1 MRELVNSLDSVSHCP
16 LNVEGSG
23 MGKISS
29 TFTSNHRHCDELF
42 SRSEEHV
49 QQHAWQQAKKVLTE
63 FVEEMEGHFSKEE
76 NVLFPALEGRTANA
90 MGPTRVMRMEH
101 EDMRQLMKDM
111 QSVIE
116 AQDADHYLGLSETLL
131 IMMQQHNTK
140 EENILYPMADAA
152 LADEQEEI
160 LARAHALEK

>member
-1 MRELVNSLDSVSHCP
+1 ME
-16 LNVEGSG
+16 
-23 MGKISS
+23 KISS

-49 QQHAWQQAKKVLTE
+49 QQHDWQQAKEVLTK
-63 FVEEMEGHFSKEE
+63 FVEEMEEHFSKEE

-90 MGPTRVMRMEH
+90 MGPTQVMRMEH

-111 QSVIE
+111 QNDIE
-116 AQDADHYLGLSETLL
+116 VQDADHYLGSSETLL

-140 EENILYPMADAA
+140 EENILYPMADNV
-152 LADEQEEI
+152 LADDQEEI
-160 LARAHALEK
+160 LTRARALEK